1 MEFTIQELA
10 HLLKGEVRGNESEK
24 VHTIC
29 KIQEG
34 KKGAITFLANP
45 KYEKFIYDTEAS
57 AVIVSKSF
65 EPKKEIKTSLI
76 IVEDAYQSFSVLL
89 EEYERLVK
97 MQKTGIEQPS
107 YISSSAKLGEK
118 IYVGAFA
125 YIGENVKIGDNCK
138 IYPQAFIGDDV
149 TIGDNTI
156 IYAGAKINART
167 ELGSYVTIQS
177 GVVIGSEGFGFAPQ
191 PDGSYKRIPQ
201 IGNVV
206 IKDHVD
212 VGANTAI
219 DCATTGS
226 TVIEEGTKLD
236 NLIQVAHNVKVGKN
250 TVIAAQ
256 AGIAGSA
263 EIGNY
268 CMVGGQVGVVGHL
281 KIADRTGLGPKAGIM
296 SSIKKEGTNV
306 LGGPAFDL
314 KQYMKSYVVF
324 RKLPD
329 LLKRIEELE
338 KSLG

>member
-10 HLLKGEVRGNESEK
+10 HLLGGEVRGKQNEK

-45 KYEKFIYDTEAS
+45 KYEKFIYDTDAS

-65 EPKKEIKTSLI
+65 EPKKVLNTSLI
-76 IVEDAYQSFSVLL
+76 IVEDAYQAFSVLL
-89 EEYERLVK
+89 EEYERLIK
-97 MQKTGIEQPS
+97 LQKTGIEQPS
-107 YISSSAKLGEK
+107 FIASSAKCGEN

-138 IYPQAFIGDDV
+138 IYPQAYIGDEV
-149 TIGDNTI
+149 IIGDNTI
-156 IYAGAKINART
+156 VYPGVKINARS
-167 ELGSYVTIQS
+167 EIGSYVTIQS

-191 PDGSYKRIPQ
+191 QDGSYKRIPQ
-201 IGNVV
+201 IGQVI

-212 VGANTAI
+212 IGANTAI
-219 DCATTGS
+219 DCATTGA

-236 NLIQVAHNVKVGKN
+236 NLIQVAHNVKIGKN

-263 EIGNY
+263 EIGNN
-268 CMVGGQVGVVGHL
+268 CQVGGQVGIVGHL
-281 KIADRTGLGPKAGIM
+281 KIADKTGVGPKAGVM
-296 SSIKKEGTNV
+296 SSIKQEGTNV

-329 LLKRIEELE
+329 LLKRIEVLE
-338 KSLG
+338 KNLG